1 MFLYMKLSRKVRQVF
16 EELLDFYQTVGD
28 VYRARAYLNALED
41 PVLMGKKLRDKALLI
56 DSGKPLDE
64 LEVIRPLRKIAQIHG
79 IGPKLVK
86 KLMSL
91 RETPEVQKIL
101 RDPRKLIRSG
111 LIELT
116 EAQKLALEN
125 YEELGKKIP
134 RGLIGRYLKVIR
146 TTVDPGIV
154 AVGSFRRGKR
164 KSGDV
169 DLLGSPGEKYDVSG
183 FPGFIGMLSHGKSKI
198 SFIGEYGGRRFQVD
212 LLSVPP
218 DEYWTSLLYF
228 TGSKEFNVR
237 MRGFAKRAGF
247 LLNEHGLFR
256 ISGNLKRIPVESE
269 RDIFRIIGFPW
280 IPPEDRKK

>member
-1 MFLYMKLSRKVRQVF
+1 MKLSRKVRKVF
-16 EELLDFYQTVGD
+16 EELLEFYQSVGD

-41 PVLMGKKLRDKALLI
+41 PSLTGKKLKDKAILI
-56 DSGKPLDE
+56 DSGKTLDE
-64 LEVIRPLRKIAQIHG
+64 LEVIRPLLKIAQIHG

-86 KLMSL
+86 KLMTL
-91 RETPEVQKIL
+91 RETPEVRKIL
-101 RDPRKLIRSG
+101 QDPRKLIQSG
-111 LIELT
+111 LVELT
-116 EAQKLALEN
+116 GAQKLALEN
-125 YEELGKKIP
+125 YEELAKGVP
-134 RGLIGRYLKVIR
+134 RGLIEKYLRVIWK
-146 TTVDPGIV
+146 TVDPGIV

-169 DLLGSPGEKYDVSG
+169 DLLGSPGEKYEVSG
-183 FPGFIGMLSHGKSKI
+183 FPGFVGILSQGKSKT
-198 SFIGEYGGRRFQVD
+198 SFVGQYAGRRFQVD
-212 LLSVPP
+212 LLMIPQ

-256 ISGNLKRIPVESE
+256 ISGNLKKIPVESE

-280 IPPEDRKK
+280 TPPEDRKR